1 MHRDYPVATI
11 LLVAI
16 LIAGIFLVSDYVA
29 DQSERETERYSVL
42 HTDGSP
48 VPDTELDWLQQAANT
63 LAYEADDTFLQQTI
77 QSDGLSGAFMQWTA
91 GSFGPGAVFG
101 GASASPEAY
110 PLTTPEASY
119 YLDKNGNIVLHAP
132 TDAQVFMPFYEGLA
146 AVGVFPVDASSETL
160 EPEFRYIDREGKT
173 VIPDPFTNAL
183 PFSDGIAV
191 VSTRSPEGDV
201 RYGTID
207 RSGAW
212 QITPKFDVL
221 FEFVDGLAAAQLNN
235 PDHSARVA
243 GFVAPSGAF
252 VVTLENVQRMQ
263 SSHHDGLALV
273 WRTESPEYSFVDR
286 EGNTVLTPDY
296 EQVEPFSNG
305 RAAFL
310 VEDRWGYMDTK
321 GNEIIPPLNQ
331 LPIPF
336 LDAKVA
342 VVHMA
347 AIDDSSYHFT
357 LTMDEAGNVISTD
370 RE

>member
-1 MHRDYPVATI
+1 MYRDYPVATI

-29 DQSERETERYSVL
+29 DQSERETGRYSVL

-48 VPDTELDWLQQAANT
+48 VPDSELDWLQQAANT

-77 QSDGLSGAFMQWTA
+77 QSDGLGGAFVQWTA

-101 GASASPEAY
+101 SASASPAAY
-110 PLTTPEASY
+110 PLTPPMASY
-119 YLDKNGNIVLHAP
+119 YLDKNGNIVLHTP

-146 AVGVFPVDASSETL
+146 TVGVFPVDASSEIL
-160 EPEFRYIDREGKT
+160 EPEFRYI
-173 VIPDPFTNAL
+173 N
-183 PFSDGIAV
+183 
-191 VSTRSPEGDV
+191 
-201 RYGTID
+201 
-207 RSGAW
+207 
-212 QITPKFDVL
+212 
-221 FEFVDGLAAAQLNN
+221 
-235 PDHSARVA
+235 
-243 GFVAPSGAF
+243 
-252 VVTLENVQRMQ
+252 
-263 SSHHDGLALV
+263 
-273 WRTESPEYSFVDR
+273 R
-286 EGNTVLTPDY
+286 EGNTLLTPDY

-357 LTMDEAGNVISTD
+357 LTLDEAGNAISTD